1 MKFNAG
7 IWPKPQISLGW
18 KKNLEIGL
26 KYKQTHVVGRNL
38 RQNVSSPCNNSQNWF
53 RDLKDMS

>member
-1 MKFNAG
+1 MNLDEG
-7 IWPKPQISLGW
+7 IWPKPQISLIW
-18 KKNLEIGL
+18 KIFLEIGL